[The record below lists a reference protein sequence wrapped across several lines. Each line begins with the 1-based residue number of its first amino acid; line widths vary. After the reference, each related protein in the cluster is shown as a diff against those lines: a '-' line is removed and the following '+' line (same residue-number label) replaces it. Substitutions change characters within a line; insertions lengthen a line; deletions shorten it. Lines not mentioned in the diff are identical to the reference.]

1 LPNQYLAS
9 QTCAPPVIVTSSSF
23 ARLILAGCAV
33 AVLIASGGVQAG
45 QQQYEP
51 LAASVRGALSAAL
64 NDRSPPE
71 PRFASVGERVDWL
84 SSMSER
90 LPRRWKPEL
99 QQRIEFLKTV
109 RYESARAG
117 LDPQLVLGLIEVES
131 NFRRYAVS
139 SAGARGYMQVMPFWT
154 TLIGDGDS
162 AKLFDL
168 RTNLRFGCLIL
179 RHYLDIEKGD
189 LFRALGRY
197 NGSLGR
203 PEYPTAVLSAARRWQ
218 YRATDLQANSTGNT
232 AGAAVGSTAG
242 NTAKPAAPAPQLA
255 TVRAFEQ
262 AR

>member
-1 LPNQYLAS
+1 MTISP
-9 QTCAPPVIVTSSSF
+9 I
-23 ARLILAGCAV
+23 ARLLLVSLGLAA
-33 AVLIASGGVQAG
+33 LMFSGGARAG

-51 LAASVRGALSAAL
+51 LAASVRSALSAAL

-84 SSMSER
+84 ASMSER

-154 TLIGDGDS
+154 TLIGDGDA

-168 RTNLRFGCLIL
+168 RANLRFGCLIL

-218 YRATDLQANSTGNT
+218 YRATEQQANNAGGNSAGT
-232 AGAAVGSTAG
+232 ADTAVGS
-242 NTAKPAAPAPQLA
+242 AASAPQIA
-255 TVRAFEQ
+255 TVRAVDPV
-262 AR
+262 R